1 MPTERSTSAMHVG
14 RLAGI
19 PIGIQPLWLLIVAV
33 ITYAL
38 GHDYFPTEDP
48 GLSALAAYALGL
60 VSALALF
67 AGIVL
72 HELGHAVVARR
83 VGVQVDEID
92 LWLLG
97 GVARMHGDATR
108 PRDELVYSLAG
119 PAVTAVL
126 LALFGALRLTLG
138 DALPAWGLALLDY
151 QVLVSAMI
159 LGFNLLPAFPL
170 DGGRVARSLLWMR
183 IGDADR
189 ATTIAAGIG
198 RTFGWGFVGL
208 GLLSLTSGAAGG
220 LWLVLVGGF
229 LVFAGRAELE
239 QTRIARVFGSA
250 TVADVMTSP
259 PVVVAAS
266 LPLSVVAERFAA
278 HLFVA
283 FPVVEDDGR
292 AVGIVTIDHVRAVP
306 AILRPTTRVATVT
319 VRDPQLLV
327 DPATP
332 VAALLARPAFASV
345 GRAVVVDE
353 SGATLGIVSSS
364 DLQRR
369 VRARDLEP
377 IPEPLA
383 A

>member
-1 MPTERSTSAMHVG
+1 MPAERSTFALHVG
-14 RLAGI
+14 RLAGV
-19 PIGIQPLWLLIVAV
+19 PIGIQPLWLLIVAF

-38 GHDYFPTEDP
+38 GHDYFPAEDP
-48 GLSALAAYALGL
+48 GLSELAAYALGL

-67 AGIVL
+67 AGVVL

-97 GVARMHGDATR
+97 GVARLHGDATR
-108 PRDELVYSLAG
+108 PRDELAFSVAG
-119 PAVTAVL
+119 PAVTALL
-126 LALFGALRLTLG
+126 LALFGGLRLALG
-138 DALPAWGLALLDY
+138 DALPAWGVALLDY

-183 IGDADR
+183 IGDPGR
-189 ATTIAAGIG
+189 ATMIAAGLG
-198 RTFGWGFVGL
+198 RAFGWGFVAL
-208 GLLSLTSGAAGG
+208 GLLSLAVGAAGG
-220 LWLVLVGGF
+220 LWLALVGGF
-229 LVFAGRAELE
+229 LVVAARAEVE
-239 QTRIARVFGSA
+239 QTRIAHVFGSA
-250 TVADVMTSP
+250 TVADVMASP

-266 LPLSVVAERFAA
+266 LPLTALAERFAA

-283 FPVVEDDGR
+283 FPVVDEDGR
-292 AVGIVTIDHVRAVP
+292 AIGIVTIDHVRAVP
-306 AILRPTTRVATVT
+306 VILRPTTRVATVT
-319 VRDPQLLV
+319 MRDPQLLV

-332 VAALLARPAFASV
+332 VAALLARPAFSTV
-345 GRAVVVDE
+345 GRAVVVGE
-353 SGATLGIVSSS
+353 SGLPVGIVSSS

-369 VRARDLEP
+369 VRLRDVEP
-377 IPEPLA
+377 VAEPVA